1 MDFQSLKLEELQLM
15 EDMRLYP
22 PRFLIR
28 VSGSAAAENSRA
40 IFTFQGAIKTIVK
53 EVILNKG
60 KVLLIPYHINMNIS
74 CLDTN
79 VQVLYCMH
87 SLGGETIVQEATKAC
102 LGALHCCH
110 THSEQNTYIHVIHHR
125 QTTKNERIV
134 LHSR

>member
-1 MDFQSLKLEELQLM
+1 MEFKEIQLR
-15 EDMRLYP
+15 ERNKLYP

-28 VSGSAAAENSRA
+28 ACGSAA
-40 IFTFQGAIKTIVK
+40 VK
-53 EVILNKG
+53 EVILNEG
-60 KVLLIPYHINMNIS
+60 KVLLTPYHINMNIS

-79 VQVLYCMH
+79 VQVLYCVH